1 MIFKSIL
8 FLFSNDL
15 LEIFAGSWPL
25 FLIIIVFYFF
35 IMRPQSQKAKKQD
48 NFLKD
53 LEKGAEVVT
62 ASGILGKINKIEDQI
77 VTLQIDQKTF
87 IRVTR
92 NSISEEMTTSAYATT
107 AK

>member
-8 FLFSNDL
+8 FLFSNDI

-53 LEKGAEVVT
+53 LEKGTEVVT

-87 IRVTR
+87 IRVTK
-92 NSISEEMTTSAYATT
+92 NSISEEMTAAAYATT